1 MLIGGNSDHLVVLA
15 HSRVFWHESMSIHY
29 CELGSLAVVVVDLAV
44 QEFVNAVDHDQTGL
58 TSNESAGVVLL
69 EWMQVWDSMSHGS
82 EIYVGD
88 GSVVLEG
95 LSERASKETFTLV
108 RGFVFVFEARPEGTP
123 EEVAFS

>member
-1 MLIGGNSDHLVVLA
+1 MQV
-15 HSRVFWHESMSIHY
+15 
-29 CELGSLAVVVVDLAV
+29 LGS
-44 QEFVNAVDHDQTGL
+44 
-58 TSNESAGVVLL
+58 TSPGI
-69 EWMQVWDSMSHGS
+69 

-108 RGFVFVFEARPEGTP
+108 RGFVFVFEASPEGTP